1 MHMTEEEIVKD
12 IENNRETY
20 IEFFRNVL
28 KAKSYNPPGDELNV
42 AKIIDGFLKQ
52 FNIKSEI
59 YPFGENRAN
68 LVASLNNT
76 NNKVLLYN
84 GHMDVVPPGDESDWS
99 NPPLDATIKRKKY
112 IHGRGTTDMK
122 GGLVAMTIAL
132 KILKSLED
140 DLSGN
145 LIVNAVA
152 DEETGGTLG
161 TKWCLENVLKS
172 VKPDFTII
180 GEASGLNPLPKAILL
195 GEKGHLYVK
204 IITNGISCH
213 ASMPSLGKNAIEMM
227 SEVIIKLN
235 KLDKYIPPAHPPI
248 PIEKLKGLVAEVFA
262 NREIFERILIEQPT
276 LNSVIQSLVNFSY
289 SVTMIKAGIKENVVP
304 DRCEATLDVRL
315 LPGQEVSSIIDGLR
329 MLIQKETKYNVK
341 DQLVDKNDEIYVY
354 IEPLDASEG
363 SYWKEWK
370 ESDVLKSLYDII
382 EKTYNKKPFYLLL
395 PASADAHYIRNSGF
409 CPQTVIYGPG
419 RGEKAHAADEYIEI
433 EDFINSIK
441 VYSLFAYKFLKKK

>member
-1 MHMTEEEIVKD
+1 MDMTEEEILKD
-12 IENNRETY
+12 IEDNREIY
-20 IEFFRNVL
+20 IEFFRKVL

-42 AKIIDGFLKQ
+42 AKIIKEFLKQ

-68 LVASLNNT
+68 LIASLNNKSE
-76 NNKVLLYN
+76 KVLLYN
-84 GHMDVVPPGDESDWS
+84 GHMDVVPPGDDSDWS
-99 NPPLDATIKRKKY
+99 SPPLDATIKRRKY
-112 IHGRGTTDMK
+112 IFGRGTTDMK

-132 KILKSLED
+132 KILKSLENK
-140 DLSGN
+140 LSGN

-152 DEETGGTLG
+152 DEETGGSLG

-172 VKPDFTII
+172 LKPDFTII

-204 IITNGISCH
+204 LITNGISCH

-227 SEVIIKLN
+227 SEIIVTLN
-235 KLDKYIPPAHPPI
+235 KLDEYIPPAQPPMS
-248 PIEKLKGLVAEVFA
+248 IEKLKSLVSEVFA
-262 NREIFERILIEQPT
+262 SKEIFERILDEQPT
-276 LNSVIQSLVNFSY
+276 LNSVLQSLVNFSY

-304 DRCEATLDVRL
+304 DRCEAILDVRL
-315 LPGQEVSSIIDGLR
+315 LPGQEVSSIVYGLKK
-329 MLIQKETKYNVK
+329 LIEKETAYHVK
-341 DQLVDKNDEIYVY
+341 DQLDDKSDEVFVY
-354 IEPLDASEG
+354 IEPFDASEG
-363 SYWKEWK
+363 SYWKEW
-370 ESDVLKSLYDII
+370 ENSDSLRTLYAII
-382 EKTYNKKPFYLLL
+382 EKIYNKKPFYLLL

-409 CPQTVIYGPG
+409 CPQTVLFGPG

-441 VYSLFAYKFLKKK
+441 VYSLFAYEFLK

>member
-1 MHMTEEEIVKD
+1 MNMTEEEILKD
-12 IENNRETY
+12 IESNREIF
-20 IEFFRNVL
+20 IEFFRRVL

-52 FNIKSEI
+52 SNIKSEI

-68 LVASLNNT
+68 LVASLNNK
-76 NNKVLLYN
+76 NEKVLLYN
-84 GHMDVVPPGDESDWS
+84 GHMDVVPPGDDADWS

-112 IHGRGTTDMK
+112 IYGRGTSDMK

-132 KILKSLED
+132 KILKNFENE
-140 DLSGN
+140 LSGN

-152 DEETGGTLG
+152 DEETGGSLG

-172 VKPDFTII
+172 IKPDFSII
-180 GEASGLNPLPKAILL
+180 GESSGLSPLPKAILL
-195 GEKGHLYVK
+195 GEKGHLYIK
-204 IITNGISCH
+204 LIANGISCH

-227 SEVIIKLN
+227 SEIIIKLK
-235 KLDKYIPPAHPPI
+235 KLDNYIPPAQPPM
-248 PIEKLKGLVAEVFA
+248 PIDKLKSLVAEVFA
-262 NREIFERILIEQPT
+262 SREIFERILSEQPT
-276 LNSVIQSLVNFSY
+276 LNSVINSLVNFSY

-315 LPGQEVSSIIDGLR
+315 LPGQEVSSIINGLKK
-329 MLIQKETKYNVK
+329 LIQKETMFNVK
-341 DQLVDKNDEIYVY
+341 DQLDDKNDEAYVY
-354 IEPLDASEG
+354 IEPFDASEG
-363 SYWKEWK
+363 SYWKEW
-370 ESDVLKSLYDII
+370 ENSDSLKALYAII
-382 EKTYNKKPFYLLL
+382 EKIYNKKPFYLLL

-409 CPQTVIYGPG
+409 CPQTVLFGPG
-419 RGEKAHAADEYIEI
+419 RGEKAHAVDEYIEI

>member
-1 MHMTEEEIVKD
+1 MAEEEILKD

-20 IEFFRNVL
+20 IDLFRKVL

-59 YPFGENRAN
+59 YSFGENRAN
-68 LVASLNNT
+68 LVASLNNK
-76 NNKVLLYN
+76 NEKVLLYN
-84 GHMDVVPPGDESDWS
+84 GHMDVVPPGDDSDWS

-112 IHGRGTTDMK
+112 IYGRGTTDMK
-122 GGLVAMTIAL
+122 GGLIAMAIAL
-132 KILKSLED
+132 KILKLLENE
-140 DLSGN
+140 LFGN

-152 DEETGGTLG
+152 DEETGGSLG

-172 VKPDFTII
+172 IKPDFTII

-195 GEKGHLYVK
+195 GEKGHLYIK
-204 IITNGISCH
+204 LITNGISCH

-227 SEVIIKLN
+227 SEIIVTLK
-235 KLDKYIPPAHPPI
+235 KLDEYIPPAQPPMSI
-248 PIEKLKGLVAEVFA
+248 DKIKSLVAEVFA
-262 NREIFERILIEQPT
+262 NREIFERILSEQPT
-276 LNSVIQSLVNFSY
+276 LNSVLQSLVNFSY

-315 LPGQEVSSIIDGLR
+315 LPGQEVSSIVNGLKK
-329 MLIQKETKYNVK
+329 LIKKETVYNVK
-341 DQLVDKNDEIYVY
+341 DQLDDKNDEIYVY
-354 IEPLDASEG
+354 IEPYETSEG
-363 SYWKEWK
+363 SYWKEW
-370 ESDVLKSLYDII
+370 EDSDSLKTLHGII
-382 EKTYNKKPFYLLL
+382 EKTYDKKPFYLLL

-409 CPQTVIYGPG
+409 CPQTVIFGPG

-441 VYSLFAYKFLKKK
+441 VYSLFAYEFLKKK